1 MAKIENVFKTSKVKI
16 VGLIMGLLAVVL
28 LGTIGTIFYT
38 TYKAVFRTNQLM
50 LQEFTDAYIDGFGP
64 KGNPN
69 ELPERDIKTVLG
81 DSGTPDMDIESGA
94 ESGTGDSVA
103 GSKDFVSAAV
113 SGDGASGAGKGS
125 SPEDIARSRALDQ
138 KDGIDDMRRDLF
150 NSTQSRIS
158 AAMIMYLVH
167 FDASG
172 AVIET
177 MNDVQPMMSDE
188 ALQSTAWSF
197 KELGREGG
205 TGAGLVYRVTEA
217 ADGTFY
223 VVMMDN
229 TVMED
234 SVSAL
239 LLNTVVYG
247 AIALVILFIIS
258 WKLAGRIVKPLED
271 SYEKQKQ
278 FISDAG
284 HELKTPISTVNANAE
299 LLAREVGDNQWL
311 NNIRFENKRMQDLV
325 TQLLDLARTENVD
338 PVMDDVDLS
347 RIVIGGTLPFESVAF
362 DKGFMIDTDV
372 VDNIH
377 VSGDSRQLGQ
387 LISTLTDN
395 ALSHALKGESG
406 SRKDDIRHNIW
417 DSNRHSSGDTLDTD
431 FMTINVSLRRDKNN
445 AILTVSN
452 PGEEIP
458 VSEREKI
465 FERFYRSDV
474 SRELNGHYGLGLAI
488 AKAIVT
494 AHHGHIHVECQNG
507 ITSFVAVIPAR

>member
-38 TYKAVFRTNQLM
+38 TYKAVFRTNQMM

-69 ELPERDIKTVLG
+69 ELPDPDMKTVPDGSGSLEKKDDSNDDSDSTSGIDIKSG
-81 DSGTPDMDIESGA
+81 ADSGEGAGVADSKDSISGA
-94 ESGTGDSVA
+94 E
-103 GSKDFVSAAV
+103 
-113 SGDGASGAGKGS
+113 KGG

-158 AAMIMYLVH
+158 AAMVMYLVH
-167 FDASG
+167 FDATG

-177 MNDVQPMMSDE
+177 MNDVQPVMSDE
-188 ALQSTAWSF
+188 VLQSTAWSF

-247 AIALVILFIIS
+247 AIALVLLFIIS
-258 WKLAGRIVKPLED
+258 WKLAGRIVKPLEE

-338 PVMDDVDLS
+338 PVMEDVDLS

-406 SRKDDIRHNIW
+406 N
-417 DSNRHSSGDTLDTD
+417 
-431 FMTINVSLRRDKNN
+431 FMTIKVSLRRDKNN

-494 AHHGHIHVECQNG
+494 AHHGHIHVECQDG
-507 ITSFVAVIPAR
+507 ITSFVAVIPAG

>member
-1 MAKIENVFKTSKVKI
+1 
-16 VGLIMGLLAVVL
+16 MGLLAVVL

-69 ELPERDIKTVLG
+69 ELPDPNMETVPDGSEFLEKKG
-81 DSGTPDMDIESGA
+81 ELSGTDDNNIKSDVSSEDGA
-94 ESGTGDSVA
+94 SVTDSR
-103 GSKDFVSAAV
+103 DFVDAAE
-113 SGDGASGAGKGS
+113 SGDGANATDFGDDASGVEKGS

-177 MNDVQPMMSDE
+177 MNDVQPVMSDE
-188 ALQSTAWSF
+188 ALQSIAWSF

-205 TGAGLVYRVTEA
+205 TGAELVYRVTEA

-229 TVMED
+229 TLMED

-239 LLNTVVYG
+239 LLNTVIYG
-247 AIALVILFIIS
+247 AIALVLLFIIS
-258 WKLAGRIVKPLED
+258 WKLAGRIVKPLEE

-325 TQLLDLARTENVD
+325 TQLLDLARTENVN
-338 PVMDDVDLS
+338 PVMEDVDLS

-362 DKGFMIDTDV
+362 DKGFMIDAEV

-377 VSGDSRQLGQ
+377 VLGDSRQLGQ

-395 ALSHALKGESG
+395 ALSHAIKQDSC
-406 SRKDDIRHNIW
+406 DD
-417 DSNRHSSGDTLDTD
+417 GLQ
-431 FMTINVSLRRDKNN
+431 TILVCLQKDKNN
-445 AILTVSN
+445 AVLTVSN
-452 PGEEIP
+452 PGDEIP
-458 VSEREKI
+458 LSERERI

-494 AHHGHIHVECQNG
+494 AHHGSIRVECQNG
-507 ITSFVAVIPAR
+507 ITSFIATIPVR